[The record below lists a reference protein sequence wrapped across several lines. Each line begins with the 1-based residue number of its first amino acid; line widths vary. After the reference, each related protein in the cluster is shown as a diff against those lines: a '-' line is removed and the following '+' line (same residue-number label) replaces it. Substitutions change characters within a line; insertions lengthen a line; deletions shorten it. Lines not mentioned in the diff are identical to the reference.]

1 MSPHFV
7 INTVEKYTI
16 IEFRIVSLMD
26 SLLIEEIGSQLYPLV
41 DEQDKR
47 HIILDFEKVQYL
59 SSQAIGLVL
68 NMHKKLSTLKHSKLI
83 MCGVGPKLMELMKIT
98 RLDRVLTI
106 KPSQAEAIKVLLQ

>member
-68 NMHKKLSTLKHSKLI
+68 NMHKKLSTLKRSKLI
-83 MCGVGPKLMELMKIT
+83 LCGVGPKLMELMKIT